1 MPLGYFELKE
11 INTIDILPDYQ
22 IGGKANI
29 IKITVNSFFKKDI
42 KKGERV
48 FYFATYDKS
57 KLYEWVIS
65 LNFLRVKAIYD
76 EFKNSFGVIDLP
88 MSHENKVSNKKRMKK
103 KLNMNEEE
111 KKKKLLF
118 SFSNF
123 IRKSIMTSQQNP
135 SNNLN
140 TNQPNSSAFKK
151 RNSNIANF
159 VQVNSVDEIDQ
170 TNHTENLREL
180 VEFIFAFG
188 LLSLNGNIQNKIFD
202 NDKNAVND
210 QRLLVT
216 PTFLNAK
223 LNKLSEQF
231 FLNNNEDG

>member
-42 KKGERV
+42 KKGQRV

-88 MSHENKVSNKKRMKK
+88 MNHENKVSNKKRMKK
-103 KLNMNEEE
+103 KLNINEEE

-123 IRKSIMTSQQNP
+123 IRKSMMTSQQNP

-140 TNQPNSSAFKK
+140 ANQPNSPFKK

-170 TNHTENLREL
+170 TNHTENLRET

-202 NDKNAVND
+202 DDKCVVND
-210 QRLLVT
+210 QRLLAT
-216 PTFLNAK
+216 PMFLNTK

-231 FLNNNEDG
+231 SQNNNDDG